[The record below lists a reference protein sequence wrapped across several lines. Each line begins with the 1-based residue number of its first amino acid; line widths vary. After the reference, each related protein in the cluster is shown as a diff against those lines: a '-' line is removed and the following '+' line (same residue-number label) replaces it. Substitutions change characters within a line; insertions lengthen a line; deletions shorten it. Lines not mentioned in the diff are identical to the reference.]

1 MDYRISID
9 PGLDAGF
16 ALWDEATWTQCVA
29 PLHAG
34 LWRGRGAV
42 WQAKAHSIANQF
54 EAEICAGGCAG
65 AYCEF
70 PTFYDNPGG
79 HMVAKRGDLGKLYY
93 VIGALGQV
101 ADRLDVPFTLISVP
115 EWKGQLPKH
124 VVNARIADRLGV
136 SELLNTLRLHAW
148 DAVGIGLY
156 AKGHF

>member
-1 MDYRISID
+1 MNEYRISID

-16 ALWDEATWTQCVA
+16 ALWDEATWAQCVA
-29 PLHAG
+29 PVRAD
-34 LWRGRGAV
+34 LWRGRGPA
-42 WQAKAHSIANQF
+42 WQARAHSVANRF
-54 EAEICAGGCAG
+54 EAEICAGGCVG

-101 ADRLDVPFTLISVP
+101 AERLDVPFELISVP
-115 EWKGQLPKH
+115 EWKGQLPKA
-124 VVNARIADRLGV
+124 VVNNRIVQRIGALDIK
-136 SELLNTLRLHAW
+136 SHSW

-156 AKGHF
+156 AKGFF